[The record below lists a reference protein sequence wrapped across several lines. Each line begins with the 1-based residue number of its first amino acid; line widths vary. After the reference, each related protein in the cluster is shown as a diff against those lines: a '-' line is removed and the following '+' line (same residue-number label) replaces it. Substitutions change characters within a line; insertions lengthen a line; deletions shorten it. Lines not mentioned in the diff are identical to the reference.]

1 MRIKD
6 IKDNDLRAKAIRYS
20 VEYDGVSWREDFLD
34 CYLSVAFDWSETEE
48 GHQFWSLVNY
58 GEITELPEEQVDS
71 IHQAVLDKFE
81 ERRTKGIETYGV
93 TLDRGDL
100 SRLEWLNHAQEEAM
114 DLVLYLEKLKQQL

>member
-1 MRIKD
+1 MKIRD
-6 IKDNDLRAKAIRYS
+6 IKDNELRERAIRCS
-20 VEYDGVSWREDFLD
+20 VEYDGVPWRDDFLD
-34 CYLSVAFDWSETEE
+34 CYLSVAFDWWETEE
-48 GHQFWSLVNY
+48 GHQFWKDVDSGL
-58 GEITELPEEQVDS
+58 ITKLPEQVDS